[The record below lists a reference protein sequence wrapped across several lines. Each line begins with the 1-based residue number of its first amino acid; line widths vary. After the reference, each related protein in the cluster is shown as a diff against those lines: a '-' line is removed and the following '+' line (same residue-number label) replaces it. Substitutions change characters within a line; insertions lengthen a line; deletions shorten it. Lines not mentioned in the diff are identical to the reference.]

1 MSSELFLPQAS
12 VRFGNHPLPS
22 LFSIEGPTTG
32 VSILA
37 PGGTTSGLTIWN
49 PAASGMVINIHRIL
63 ATPITSASVVSPIGL
78 EYASEL
84 PTGGTTLTPVA
95 LPLGNSNPPKT
106 KAASGATITA
116 MTYFCTLLGVSGTA
130 GAMQSPIERD
140 LTGLLFLEPG
150 MAINLVS
157 LTSQVSD
164 KFAVN
169 VICSEWLL

>member
-1 MSSELFLPQAS
+1 MSSELFLPKAS

-22 LFSIEGPTTG
+22 LLSIEGGTAG

-37 PGGTTSGLTIWN
+37 PGGTTSGLVIWN
-49 PAASGMVINIHRIL
+49 PAASGVVTAIHRVL
-63 ATPITSASVVSPIGL
+63 AVPLTSASVVSPIGL
-78 EYASEL
+78 EYATEL
-84 PTGGTTLTPVA
+84 PSGGTALAPVA
-95 LPLGNSNPPKT
+95 LPLGNSNSPKT

-116 MTYFCTLLGVSGTA
+116 MVYFMTLLGVQGTS
-130 GAMQSPIERD
+130 GAMQSSIERD

-157 LTSQVSD
+157 LISQVSD

-169 VICSEWLL
+169 VICSEWAL